1 MTQTT
6 EPTTAVA
13 RRNETLP
20 THWNSWNELS
30 EMRRHF
36 DDLFTRMFG
45 HTPLSRM
52 FPTPLLQNEP
62 AADIYE
68 TDDKIV
74 AYAALPGFTP
84 EALDVQASADTITIR
99 GERKAAQE
107 DDKAVAHRN
116 NGLTG
121 YSTVNVTYTLPSEID
136 PNKIKATFT
145 NGILNLEMPKTEK
158 ARNNSVKVKVKA
170 E

>member
-13 RRNETLP
+13 RRNETQP
-20 THWNSWNELS
+20 ARWTPRNELS
-30 EMRRHF
+30 EMRRQF
-36 DDLFTRMFG
+36 DDLFARMFG
-45 HTPLSRM
+45 YTPLSQM
-52 FPTPLLQNEP
+52 FPTALSQNEP

-68 TDDKIV
+68 TDDKII

-84 EALDVQASADTITIR
+84 DALDVQASADTITIR
-99 GERKAAQE
+99 GERKAVQE

-121 YSTVNVTYTLPSEID
+121 YSTVNVTYSLPCEID
-136 PNKIKATFT
+136 PNKIKATFA